1 MSDPFDPSGQGQK
14 PPESAKWEK
23 DKAEKPEWKE
33 DKDESK
39 SESKDLIGPEMIIEP
54 PIGASVPV
62 FQRLA
67 APPSAAE
74 REALLR
80 HAEALEASAQTFR
93 HFIALAER
101 PDLKRGAL
109 SREPEEPSA

>member
-39 SESKDLIGPEMIIEP
+39 SETKDLIGPEMIIEP
-54 PIGASVPV
+54 PIGASVPSSSAW
-62 FQRLA
+62 RRRPP
-67 APPSAAE
+67 PPSAG
-74 REALLR
+74 RCSGTR
-80 HAEALEASAQTFR
+80 RRWRRRRGPSGTSSRSPSGRTSSAAR
-93 HFIALAER
+93 
-101 PDLKRGAL
+101 
-109 SREPEEPSA
+109 